1 MTTLKNKIVF
11 ITGASSGIGKACA
24 EYFAKEGANL
34 ILTARRI
41 DKIHTLSEA
50 LKDQYKIDV
59 LPIQFDVQNK
69 QEVAKTITELPK
81 NWQAIDILI
90 NNAGLALATDKI
102 QDGQIENWDIM
113 LNTNVHGLLY
123 VTHPILAGM
132 VKRNHGH
139 IVNIGSVAGHDC
151 YLNGNV
157 YSATKHAVKAISRSM
172 RIDLLG
178 TAVKVTEIDPGAVHT
193 EFSEV
198 RWKDKKRSDDFYST
212 FTPLVANDIADAII
226 YCTTRP
232 AHVAIAEMLI
242 YPADQASANH
252 INKKG

>member
-24 EYFAKEGANL
+24 EHFAKDGANL
-34 ILTARRI
+34 ILTARRV
-41 DKIHTLSEA
+41 DKINTLAEE
-50 LKDQYKIDV
+50 LKKQYKIDV
-59 LPIQFDVQNK
+59 LPIQFDIQNK
-69 QEVAKTITELPK
+69 QQVATAIDALPT

-102 QDGQIENWDIM
+102 QDGQIENWDTM
-113 LNTNVHGLLY
+113 LNTNIHGLLY
-123 VTHPILAGM
+123 VTHSILAGM
-132 VKRNHGH
+132 IKRNRGH
-139 IVNIGSVAGHDC
+139 IINIGSATGHDC
-151 YLNGNV
+151 YPGGNV
-157 YSATKHAVKAISRSM
+157 YSATKHAVKGLSRSM

-178 TAVKVTEIDPGAVHT
+178 TGVKVTEIDPGAVHT

-242 YPADQASANH
+242 YPNDQASVNH
-252 INKKG
+252 FNKK